1 MCNELLDVHAPQG
14 YCHACGTEPC
24 EDSPKHPDA
33 PSSGQWIEKAYRSIS
48 EIPKGTQ
55 ISAGGI
61 IDRCEPIVG
70 GPPPTAAWGQP
81 IAAAEMTHKLVYI
94 GREASPVDW
103 LETNPIYQ
111 IQ

>member
-1 MCNELLDVHAPQG
+1 MCNELLDVHSPQG

-24 EDSPKHPDA
+24 ENLPKHPDT
-33 PSSGQWIEKAYRSIS
+33 PSSGQWISKAYASIA
-48 EIPKGTQ
+48 EIPSGTQ

-70 GPPPTAAWGQP
+70 GPPPTAEWGQP
-81 IAAAEMTHKLVYI
+81 IAEAEMTNKLVYI